1 MAKTAM
7 IRARTTPELKADAE
21 RVFEKLGINTSE
33 AINLFLAQ
41 VRIYKGI
48 PFDVRIPNKTTL
60 ETFKKT
66 DEGKELVKCKDADD
80 MFRKLGIWMYQPIH
94 TKQFKK
100 DINRIDKSGNRDIE
114 KLKEVIGILIDGK
127 KLDPSYRDHKLKGDF
142 KDRRECHIK
151 PDWLLVYKIV
161 KDEKIIIFE
170 RTGSHSDIF
179 G

>member
-80 MFRKLGIWMYQPIH
+80 MFRKLGI
-94 TKQFKK
+94 
-100 DINRIDKSGNRDIE
+100 
-114 KLKEVIGILIDGK
+114 
-127 KLDPSYRDHKLKGDF
+127 
-142 KDRRECHIK
+142 
-151 PDWLLVYKIV
+151 
-161 KDEKIIIFE
+161 
-170 RTGSHSDIF
+170 
-179 G
+179 

>member
-1 MAKTAM
+1 MAKTSM

-80 MFRKLGIWMYQPIH
+80 MFRKLGI
-94 TKQFKK
+94 
-100 DINRIDKSGNRDIE
+100 
-114 KLKEVIGILIDGK
+114 
-127 KLDPSYRDHKLKGDF
+127 
-142 KDRRECHIK
+142 
-151 PDWLLVYKIV
+151 
-161 KDEKIIIFE
+161 
-170 RTGSHSDIF
+170 
-179 G
+179 